1 MKATAILLTFAT
13 LICAPQV
20 ASGASNAEKAQA
32 TATAVAAGGGTA
44 STATT
49 GAKVTPPKPEPK
61 TEPKAA
67 PKGAEETPTPLSET
81 LKDGTETR
89 ITCAYKG
96 TGKLAAMSGT
106 YHYKLWVPEGYAAD
120 PKKTWKTIF
129 IADPNGKAKLGAMGD
144 WIKTH
149 GYIAVMLE
157 ESKNGP
163 WEPTIGNFLAAHEDV
178 VKRMRVAEGKK
189 VATGFSGGARAS
201 SLFVTLAPG
210 FGGLIFQGAGCSD
223 LNPDG
228 SYIVKDIKV
237 KAIAGT
243 FGKKDMNY
251 GNAAKLKKA
260 FGARIE
266 IFEFEGGH
274 QWAPKEIVELAL
286 NEVDG
291 KLPK

>member
-1 MKATAILLTFAT
+1 MQPTAALLVLVA
-13 LICAPQV
+13 LACV
-20 ASGASNAEKAQA
+20 ASRAHGATNAEKAKA
-32 TATAVAAGGGTA
+32 TATAVAAGGGPA
-44 STATT
+44 GSAAT
-49 GAKVTPPKPEPK
+49 GAKVAP
-61 TEPKAA
+61 
-67 PKGAEETPTPLSET
+67 PKGAVETATPLTEP

-89 ITCAYKG
+89 ITCTFKG
-96 TGKLAAMSGT
+96 TGKSAAMAGT

-129 IADPNGKAKLGAMGD
+129 IADPNGKAKLGAMAD
-144 WIKTH
+144 WIKAH

-163 WEPTIGNFLAAHEDV
+163 WEPILGNFLAAHEDV

-201 SLFVTLAPG
+201 SLFVTQVPG
-210 FGGLIFQGAGCSD
+210 FGGLVLQGAGCSD
-223 LNPDG
+223 VNPDG
-228 SYIVKDIKV
+228 TYVVKDIKV
-237 KAIAGT
+237 KSVAGT

-251 GNAAKLKKA
+251 KEAARLKKS

-266 IFEFEGGH
+266 VFEFEGGH
-274 QWAPKEIVELAL
+274 QWAPKEIIEQAL
-286 NEVDG
+286 TAVDG

>member
-1 MKATAILLTFAT
+1 MQPTAALLVLVA
-13 LICAPQV
+13 LACV
-20 ASGASNAEKAQA
+20 ASRAHGATNAEKAKA
-32 TATAVAAGGGTA
+32 TATAVAAGGGPA
-44 STATT
+44 GSAAT
-49 GAKVTPPKPEPK
+49 GAKVAP
-61 TEPKAA
+61 
-67 PKGAEETPTPLSET
+67 PKGAVETATPLTEP

-89 ITCAYKG
+89 ITCTFKG
-96 TGKLAAMSGT
+96 TGKSAAMAGT

-129 IADPNGKAKLGAMGD
+129 IADPNGKAKLGAMAD
-144 WIKTH
+144 WIKAH

-163 WEPTIGNFLAAHEDV
+163 WEPILGNFLAAHEDV

-201 SLFVTLAPG
+201 SLFVTLVPG
-210 FGGLIFQGAGCSD
+210 FGGLVLQGAGCSD
-223 LNPDG
+223 VNPDG
-228 SYIVKDIKV
+228 TYVVKDVKV
-237 KAIAGT
+237 KSVAGT

-251 GNAAKLKKA
+251 KEAARLKKS

-266 IFEFEGGH
+266 VFEFEGGH
-274 QWAPKEIVELAL
+274 QWAPKEIIEQAL
-286 NEVDG
+286 TAVDG

>member
-1 MKATAILLTFAT
+1 MISLMKSIVTLLALGAMT
-13 LICAPQV
+13 CAPQV
-20 ASGASNAEKAQA
+20 ANGATNAEKAKA

-49 GAKVTPPKPEPK
+49 GAKLTPGKPDPKPDPQ
-61 TEPKAA
+61 
-67 PKGAEETPTPLSET
+67 GMEETPTPLTEA
-81 LKDGTETR
+81 LKDGTEAR
-89 ITCAYKG
+89 ITCVYKG

-106 YHYKLWVPEGYAAD
+106 YHYKLWVPEGYSAD
-120 PKKTWKTIF
+120 PKKTWKTLF
-129 IADPNGKAKLGAMGD
+129 IADPSGKAKLGVMGD
-144 WIKTH
+144 WIKAH

-163 WEPTIGNFLAAHEDV
+163 WGPTIGNFLAAHDDV

-223 LNPDG
+223 VNPDG
-228 SYIVKDIKV
+228 TYTIKNIKCPTV
-237 KAIAGT
+237 AGT

-251 GNAAKLKKA
+251 KEAARLKNA
-260 FGARIE
+260 FGERIE

-274 QWAPKEIVELAL
+274 QWAPKEVIELAL
-286 NEVDG
+286 NAVDS

>member
-1 MKATAILLTFAT
+1 MKSIPTLLALGALGA

-20 ASGASNAEKAQA
+20 TNGATNAEKAKA
-32 TATAVAAGGGTA
+32 TANAVAAGGGTA

-49 GAKVTPPKPEPK
+49 GAKVSPV
-61 TEPKAA
+61 KAETKID
-67 PKGAEETPTPLSET
+67 PKGADETLTPLTET
-81 LKDGTETR
+81 LKDGMETR
-89 ITCAYKG
+89 ITCAFKG
-96 TGKLAAMSGT
+96 TGKSAAMSGT
-106 YHYKLWVPEGYAAD
+106 YHYKLWVPAGYSAD
-120 PKKTWKTIF
+120 PKKAWKTIF
-129 IADPNGKAKLGAMGD
+129 IADPSGKAKLGAMGD
-144 WIKTH
+144 WIKAH

-163 WEPTIGNFLAAHEDV
+163 WEPTIGNFLAAHADV

-223 LNPDG
+223 VNPDG
-228 SYIVKDIKV
+228 TYIIKDIKCKTV
-237 KAIAGT
+237 AGT

-251 GNAAKLKKA
+251 KEAARLKNS

-274 QWAPKEIVELAL
+274 QWAPKEVIELAL

>member
-1 MKATAILLTFAT
+1 MKLQAT
-13 LICAPQV
+13 LLAFVALTCAPLA
-20 ASGASNAEKAQA
+20 ASGATNAEKAKA

-49 GAKVTPPKPEPK
+49 GAKVSPGKGD
-61 TEPKAA
+61 
-67 PKGAEETPTPLSET
+67 PKGADETPTPLTEA

-89 ITCAYKG
+89 ITCVYKG
-96 TGKLAAMSGT
+96 AGTLAAMSGT
-106 YHYKLWVPEGYAAD
+106 YHYKLWVPAGYSAD
-120 PKKTWKTIF
+120 PKIAWKTIF
-129 IADPNGKAKLGAMGD
+129 IADPSGKAKLGAMGD
-144 WIKTH
+144 WIKAH

-163 WEPTIGNFLAAHEDV
+163 WEPTIGNFLAAHDDV
-178 VKRMRVAEGKK
+178 VKRLRVAEGQK

-223 LNPDG
+223 VNPDG
-228 SYIVKDIKV
+228 TYIIKDIKCKTV
-237 KAIAGT
+237 AGT

-251 GNAAKLKKA
+251 KEAARLKNS

-274 QWAPKEIVELAL
+274 QWAPKEVIELAL
-286 NEVDG
+286 NAVDG

>member
-1 MKATAILLTFAT
+1 MKATALLLVA
-13 LICAPQV
+13 LACAPQ
-20 ASGASNAEKAQA
+20 ALSAATNAEKAKA

-49 GAKVTPPKPEPK
+49 GAKVAPGKADPAAKAADETATPL
-61 TEPKAA
+61 TEP
-67 PKGAEETPTPLSET
+67 
-81 LKDGTETR
+81 LKDGTESR
-89 ITCAYKG
+89 ITCVYKG

-106 YHYKLWVPEGYAAD
+106 YHYKLWVPEGYSAD

-129 IADPNGKAKLGAMGD
+129 IADPSGKAKLGAMGD
-144 WIKTH
+144 WIKAH

-163 WEPTIGNFLAAHEDV
+163 WEPNIGNFLSAHEDV

-201 SLFVTLAPG
+201 SLFVTLVPG
-210 FGGLIFQGAGCSD
+210 FGGLIFQGAGCID
-223 LNPDG
+223 VNPDG
-228 SYIVKDIKV
+228 SYVVKDIKV
-237 KAIAGT
+237 KAAAGT

-251 GNAAKLKKA
+251 KEAARLKKS
-260 FGARIE
+260 FGSRIE
-266 IFEFEGGH
+266 IFEFDGGH
-274 QWAPKEIVELAL
+274 QWAPKEIVEQAL

>member
-1 MKATAILLTFAT
+1 MRTAVLLAALLLLSARPQAVSAAT
-13 LICAPQV
+13 
-20 ASGASNAEKAQA
+20 NAEKAKA
-32 TATAVAAGGGTA
+32 TANAVAAGGGTA
-44 STATT
+44 STATA
-49 GAKVTPPKPEPK
+49 GAKVAPG
-61 TEPKAA
+61 KADA
-67 PKGAEETPTPLSET
+67 AAKGGDETPTPLAEA

-89 ITCAYKG
+89 ITCAFKG
-96 TGKLAAMSGT
+96 SGKLAAMSGT
-106 YHYKLWVPEGYAAD
+106 YHYKLWVPEGYSAD

-129 IADPNGKAKLGAMGD
+129 IADPSGKAKLGAMGD
-144 WIKTH
+144 WIKAH

-178 VKRMRVAEGKK
+178 VKRLRVAEGKK

-210 FGGLIFQGAGCSD
+210 FGGLILQGAGCSD
-223 LNPDG
+223 VNPDG
-228 SYIVKDIKV
+228 TYVIKDIKC
-237 KAIAGT
+237 KAVAGT

-251 GNAAKLKKA
+251 KEAARLKKS
-260 FGARIE
+260 FGSRIE

-274 QWAPKEIVELAL
+274 QWAPQEIVEKAL

>member
-1 MKATAILLTFAT
+1 MKSTALFGLVA
-13 LICAPQV
+13 LACAPQ
-20 ASGASNAEKAQA
+20 ALSAATNAEKAKA

-49 GAKVTPPKPEPK
+49 GAKVAPG
-61 TEPKAA
+61 KADPA
-67 PKGAEETPTPLSET
+67 AKGGDETPTPLTEA

-89 ITCAYKG
+89 ITCAFKG

-106 YHYKLWVPEGYAAD
+106 YHYKLWVPEGYSAD

-129 IADPNGKAKLGAMGD
+129 IADPSGKAKLGAMGD
-144 WIKTH
+144 WIKAH

-163 WEPTIGNFLAAHEDV
+163 WEPTIGNFLSAHEDV
-178 VKRMRVAEGKK
+178 VKRMRVADGKK

-201 SLFVTLAPG
+201 SLFVTLVPG

-223 LNPDG
+223 VNPDG
-228 SYIVKDIKV
+228 SYVIKDIKV
-237 KAIAGT
+237 KAVAGT
-243 FGKKDMNY
+243 FGKSDMNY
-251 GNAAKLKKA
+251 KEAAKLKKS
-260 FGARIE
+260 FGTRIDV
-266 IFEFEGGH
+266 FEFEGGH
-274 QWAPKEIVELAL
+274 QWAPKEVVEQAL
-286 NEVDG
+286 NAVDG

>member
-1 MKATAILLTFAT
+1 MQTIALLA
-13 LICAPQV
+13 LVAYACAPQ
-20 ASGASNAEKAQA
+20 ALGAATNAEKAKA
-32 TATAVAAGGGTA
+32 TAGAVAAGGGTA
-44 STATT
+44 SSAATDAKPTSGKADATA
-49 GAKVTPPKPEPK
+49 
-61 TEPKAA
+61 
-67 PKGAEETPTPLSET
+67 KGGDETPTPLTEL

-89 ITCAYKG
+89 ITCAFKG
-96 TGKLAAMSGT
+96 TGKSAAMSGT
-106 YHYKLWVPEGYAAD
+106 YHYKLWVPEGYSAD
-120 PKKTWKTIF
+120 PKKAWKTIF
-129 IADPNGKAKLGAMGD
+129 IADPSGKAKLGAMGD
-144 WIKTH
+144 WIKAH

-163 WEPTIGNFLAAHEDV
+163 WEPNIGNFLAAHADV

-210 FGGLIFQGAGCSD
+210 FGGLILQGAGCSD
-223 LNPDG
+223 VNPDG
-228 SYIVKDIKV
+228 TYVIKDIKV
-237 KAIAGT
+237 KAVAGT

-251 GNAAKLKKA
+251 KEAARLKKS
-260 FGARIE
+260 FGSRIE

-274 QWAPKEIVELAL
+274 QWAPKEIVEQAL

>member
-1 MKATAILLTFAT
+1 MKTALLLA
-13 LICAPQV
+13 LAALACAPQA
-20 ASGASNAEKAQA
+20 ASAATNAEKAKA

-49 GAKVTPPKPEPK
+49 GAKVTPAKADPK
-61 TEPKAA
+61 T
-67 PKGAEETPTPLSET
+67 AEETPTPLT
-81 LKDGTETR
+81 AALKDGTETR
-89 ITCAYKG
+89 ITCVYKG
-96 TGKLAAMSGT
+96 AGKFAAMSGT
-106 YHYKLWVPEGYAAD
+106 YHYKLWVPAGYSAD

-129 IADPNGKAKLGAMGD
+129 IADPSGKAKLGAMSD
-144 WIKTH
+144 WIKEH

-163 WEPTIGNFLAAHEDV
+163 WEPTIGNFLSAHEDV
-178 VKRMRVAEGKK
+178 VKRMRVAEGQK

-210 FGGLIFQGAGCSD
+210 FGGLVFQGAGCSD

-228 SYIVKDIKV
+228 SYVVKDIKV

-251 GNAAKLKKA
+251 SNAAKLKKA

-274 QWAPKEIVELAL
+274 QWAPKEIVEQAL
-286 NEVDG
+286 DEVDG